1 MNMARKT
8 SILSLLL
15 LFCLPICVTAAAC
28 PPNEICN
35 PLGANSIDEL
45 LTDYIIPAVETV
57 VASVAVIMFIV
68 AGILFLTSA
77 GDPGRL
83 QTAKTC
89 FVYAIIGLAI
99 ALGAATLSVIIKSTL
114 GVTTT

>member
-1 MNMARKT
+1 MNTIRKI

-15 LFCLPICVTAAAC
+15 LLGLPLFAYGI
-28 PPNEICN
+28 EITN
-35 PLGANSIDEL
+35 PLVGVND
-45 LTDYIIPAVETV
+45 IPALLNKIADIVAGV
-57 VASVAVIMFIV
+57 VGTVAVIMFLI

-89 FVYAIIGLAI
+89 FWYAIIGVAV
-99 ALGAATLSVIIKSTL
+99 ALGAKALIAI
-114 GVTTT
+114 VTTAIGVPATH